1 VDFELSSEQE
11 DLRRAAEAVLEGHA
25 SSAQVRAFVGREEPV
40 PAAGDFDRSLW
51 AALVDQGWPAIEQ
64 PEVEG
69 GLGLGMV
76 EVSLLCEQLG
86 RAVAPAPFVG
96 TVLAA
101 GACRSAAGDPDL
113 PGETREACAAWAAGL
128 ATGEL
133 VGTVAWS
140 GAAVVSEGE
149 RAADGTCTLGVS
161 TEPTVFGSVSDVVV
175 VATFDAVYAL
185 GLPPAHRPRP
195 EPAMDRTRS
204 VAWLDLDHTVVR
216 HIGGATAAAH
226 LVDRMSTA
234 LAAEML
240 GAAGRAL
247 DMTVQ
252 YAKDR
257 VQFGQPIGSFQAVKH
272 RLADAL
278 VDVEGMRSNVYY
290 AAWCLASGAPGSSL
304 AASAAKA
311 WCSDASRRVMASALQ
326 VHGGIGFTWEHD
338 LHLYVKR
345 AQHDQ
350 HNWGDAAYHRER
362 VASFLAGRTADD
374 PSLF

>member
-11 DLRRAAEAVLEGHA
+11 DLRRASEDVLQGHA

-40 PAAGDFDRSLW
+40 PAGGDFDRSLW

-64 PEVEG
+64 PEAEG

-76 EVSLLCEQLG
+76 EVSLLGEQLG
-86 RAVAPAPFVG
+86 RSVAPAPFAG

-101 GACRSAAGDPDL
+101 GACRAAAGDPDL
-113 PGETREACAAWAAGL
+113 APSTREVCAAWADGL
-128 ATGEL
+128 ATGGL
-133 VGTVAWS
+133 VGSVAWS
-140 GAAVVSEGE
+140 GDRPAAATGTS
-149 RAADGTCTLGVS
+149 ADGTCGLSVP
-161 TEPTVFGSVSDVVV
+161 TEPTVFASVADVVV
-175 VATFDAVYAL
+175 VATVDAVYAL
-185 GLPPAHRPRP
+185 ALDPADRPAP

-204 VAWLDLDHTVVR
+204 VAWLRLDGTTVR
-216 HIGGATAAAH
+216 KIGGAAAATN

-247 DMTVQ
+247 DMAVQ

-272 RLADAL
+272 RLADAV
-278 VDVEGMRSNVYY
+278 VDVEGMRSSVYY
-290 AAWCLASGAPGSSL
+290 AAWCLASEAPGSSL

-350 HNWGDAAYHRER
+350 HSWGDAAYHRER
-362 VASFLAGRTADD
+362 VASLLAGRSADD

>member
-11 DLRRAAEAVLEGHA
+11 DLRQASEGVLQGHA

-40 PAAGDFDRSLW
+40 PAGGDFDRSLW

-86 RAVAPAPFVG
+86 RSVAPVPFVG

-101 GACRSAAGDPDL
+101 GACRAAADDPDL
-113 PGETREACAAWAAGL
+113 APSTRAACAAWATGL

-133 VGTVAWS
+133 VGSVAWS
-140 GAAVVSEGE
+140 GGTAADATE
-149 RAADGTCTLGVS
+149 ADADGTCSLS
-161 TEPTVFGSVSDVVV
+161 IRTEPTVFATVSDVVV
-175 VATFDAVYAL
+175 VATVDAVYAVAL
-185 GLPPAHRPRP
+185 EPGDRPGA

-204 VAWLDLDHTVVR
+204 VAWQRLDGTAAR
-216 HIGGATAAAH
+216 PIGGAAAAAR
-226 LVDRMSTA
+226 LLDRMSTA

-290 AAWCLASGAPGSSL
+290 AAWCLASGDSGSSL

-345 AQHDQ
+345 AQHDR
-350 HNWGDAAYHRER
+350 HSWGDAAFHRER
-362 VASFLAGRTADD
+362 VAALLAGRSAGD

>member
-11 DLRRAAEAVLEGHA
+11 DLRRASEDVLQGHA
-25 SSAQVRAFVGREEPV
+25 SSARVRAFVGREEPV
-40 PAAGDFDRSLW
+40 PAGGDFDRSLW

-64 PEVEG
+64 PEAEG

-86 RAVAPAPFVG
+86 RSVAPAPFVG

-101 GACRSAAGDPDL
+101 GACRAAADDPDL
-113 PGETREACAAWAAGL
+113 APSTREACAAWADGL

-133 VGTVAWS
+133 VGSVAWAGS
-140 GAAVVSEGE
+140 SPADATD
-149 RAADGTCTLGVS
+149 ATADGTCRLRAP
-161 TEPTVFGSVSDVVV
+161 TEPTVFASAADVVV
-175 VATFDAVYAL
+175 VVTVDAVYAL
-185 GLPPAHRPRP
+185 ALDPADRPAP

-204 VAWLDLDHTVVR
+204 VAWLRLDGTTVR
-216 HIGGATAAAH
+216 KIGGASAATS
-226 LVDRMSTA
+226 LLDRMSTA

-240 GAAGRAL
+240 GAASRAL
-247 DMTVQ
+247 DLAVQ

-272 RLADAL
+272 RLADAV
-278 VDVEGMRSNVYY
+278 VDVEGMRSSVYY

-338 LHLYVKR
+338 LHFYVKR

-350 HNWGDAAYHRER
+350 HSWGDAAYHRER
-362 VASFLAGRTADD
+362 VAWLLAGRSADD